1 MQLAANRE
9 SRGEGELGVRDHVLG
24 VMILGVA
31 LLACGG
37 GLSKDIEPP
46 EVEQAS
52 FVFGHL
58 DMEEASTDV
67 DVVTFERLAPR
78 TDENFYNF
86 RVDDGTF
93 YAEYIPPGSYVLDGF
108 SSAGGMFS
116 QPTRYAVPRQD
127 NPIRLTI
134 REPGVYYVG
143 TWKYLEVE
151 TGFFEA
157 GKFDITPVGTPT
169 AKQLV
174 QVILPHAEDTN
185 WHEYLTKYAATLP

>member
-1 MQLAANRE
+1 MHTTATRE
-9 SRGEGELGVRDHVLG
+9 SRGGELDLRDHVIG
-24 VMILGVA
+24 VMILGIA

-37 GLSKDIEPP
+37 GLSKDLEEP

-58 DMEEASTDV
+58 DMDEASTGV
-67 DVVTFERLAPR
+67 DVVTFERVAPR

-108 SSAGGMFS
+108 SSSGGMFS
-116 QPTRYAVPRQD
+116 QPTRYVIPRQE

-134 REPGVYYVG
+134 PGPGVYYVG
-143 TWKYLEVE
+143 TWK
-151 TGFFEA
+151 
-157 GKFDITPVGTPT
+157 
-169 AKQLV
+169 
-174 QVILPHAEDTN
+174 
-185 WHEYLTKYAATLP
+185 

>member
-1 MQLAANRE
+1 
-9 SRGEGELGVRDHVLG
+9 
-24 VMILGVA
+24 MILGVA

-37 GLSKDIEPP
+37 GLSKDIEQP

-58 DMEEASTDV
+58 DMEDASTDV

-108 SSAGGMFS
+108 SSGGGMFS
-116 QPTRYAVPRQD
+116 RPTHYAVPRQQS
-127 NPIRLTI
+127 PIRLTI
-134 REPGVYYVG
+134 PTAGVYYVG
-143 TWKYLEVE
+143 SWKYLEVE

-157 GKFDITPVGTPT
+157 GKFDIAPVGTPT
-169 AKQLV
+169 PKELV
-174 QVILPHAEDTN
+174 QVILPHAEGTN
-185 WHEYLTKYAATLP
+185 WHDYLSKYAATLP